1 MFQHAG
7 IGIKVIDLDRRIVR
21 VNPALVKMLGYS
33 EKELLQLTPVEI
45 THPVDLEMTDQYLDT
60 ILGDGPDSL
69 SVEKR
74 YIRKDGAVIW
84 GEVSISAMR
93 DAQGEKTTALE
104 VIADVTDRTNAQ
116 IALHESEQRV
126 RRIIDSSPVG
136 IRITQDGR
144 HVYDNKAL
152 AKIFGYEN
160 EEEILDMPA
169 EALFAPDS
177 RPLIRQRVADRTA
190 GKKIPTHYEA
200 VGLTKQGKTISLES
214 WGTEIDYMGKKSWL
228 AFVIDVS
235 EAKGLRAQLLQA
247 QKMESIGTLAGGI
260 AHDFNNLLQVVIGY
274 SDLLLY
280 TKKPTDPEYEG
291 LHAIRRAG
299 MDGSEL
305 AKRILAFS
313 RRLEP
318 DARPVSLNNE
328 IKRVEKM
335 LKRTLP
341 KMIEVELLLA
351 DDAMPVNAD
360 PGQMEQVLL
369 NLAINAQHAMP
380 DGGRLTI
387 ETANTVLG
395 ADYAKTHLDVEPG
408 QYVLLTVSD
417 TGHGMDKE
425 VVEHIFEPFFTTK
438 GPGEGTG
445 LGLAMAYGI
454 VKGHGGHIN
463 CYSEPGTGTT
473 FKIYLPAM
481 VRELE
486 QEIATTGQMPA
497 FGKETILLVDDE
509 QSIRGMGEQLLT
521 MAGYTV
527 LTAANGKEG
536 LEVYR
541 SNKDRIALVL
551 LDLIMPVMGG
561 KQCLE
566 RLLEINPKVKVVI
579 TSGYSVEG
587 HTKETL
593 EAGAKGFVGKPY
605 EMKDL
610 LGTARKVLDLG

>member
-1 MFQHAG
+1 M
-7 IGIKVIDLDRRIVR
+7 
-21 VNPALVKMLGYS
+21 
-33 EKELLQLTPVEI
+33 
-45 THPVDLEMTDQYLDT
+45 
-60 ILGDGPDSL
+60 
-69 SVEKR
+69 
-74 YIRKDGAVIW
+74 
-84 GEVSISAMR
+84 
-93 DAQGEKTTALE
+93 
-104 VIADVTDRTNAQ
+104 
-116 IALHESEQRV
+116 
-126 RRIIDSSPVG
+126 
-136 IRITQDGR
+136 
-144 HVYDNKAL
+144 
-152 AKIFGYEN
+152 
-160 EEEILDMPA
+160 
-169 EALFAPDS
+169 
-177 RPLIRQRVADRTA
+177 
-190 GKKIPTHYEA
+190 
-200 VGLTKQGKTISLES
+200 GLTKQGKTISLES

-605 EMKDL
+605 QMKDL